1 MLKGDFNYN
10 RVAQLS
16 TFVLTNIAPQYHAL
30 NAGKLCQ
37 DHDNFFY
44 GPFYTGAWLVAENKV
59 REWAN
64 TYSVI
69 YVISGSILGE
79 SRRDQEGNYEW

>member
-10 RVAQLS
+10 RFAQLS
-16 TFVLTNIAPQYHAL
+16 TFVLTNVAPQYRAL

-37 DHDNFFY
+37 DWEKFFY
-44 GPFYTGAWLVAENKV
+44 AQFYTGVWLVAENKV
-59 REWAN
+59 REWAR
-64 TYSVI
+64 TFSVI

-79 SRRDQEGNYEW
+79 SRRDRQGNYDW